1 MHNSKLIQLMASLDK
16 AEVVRF
22 LEFVTSPYFN
32 KRKEQVVLAK
42 YLKKYHPDFPPE
54 RFEKDTIF
62 KLLFPVARFDL
73 KRLRYEM
80 SYLTKL
86 LEDFLAIQYFQDNQ
100 FQKGYHL
107 LESLNDKKLDKYFN
121 QTFKKLDSQAAE
133 EKEKNARHYLQLH
146 LLNDLA
152 DDHFSQKR
160 ERKFDIK
167 IQDASH
173 FLDLFYLSQKL
184 RYSCN
189 MIDRQKFLAI
199 QYKIDFQD
207 ELHSMLEKVDF
218 EGIEDIEVYDKLFH
232 AIDKED
238 EEQYFFEIV
247 DLLKKNSDHLWKED
261 QKEIFMHLINYCAR
275 KIRRGNEGYVETALE
290 LYLIGIQSKVLFIEG
305 FLSPWTFKNIISL
318 GLRSKRYEWV
328 KDFINEYG
336 EAIKPQFRR
345 DALNFNLADL
355 SFHQNEF
362 RETLSYLNM
371 LNYSDIYYTLN
382 GRVLLLKTYFHLEEL
397 NPLLSGI
404 ASFTIYLKRNNQI
417 TKDVK
422 NSYLN
427 FCNLLFRIVKAKPNK
442 IEQVIERIN
451 NTEQVISKAWLNS
464 ICKSSESLK
473 LKEQVS

>member
-1 MHNSKLIQLMASLDK
+1 MMLSLDK
-16 AEVVRF
+16 AEVLRF

-32 KRKEQVVLAK
+32 KRKEQVILAK
-42 YLKKYHPDFPPE
+42 YLKKHHPDFAPE
-54 RFEKDTIF
+54 YFGKERIF
-62 KLLFPVARFDL
+62 QLLFPGESFDL
-73 KRLRYEM
+73 KKLRYEM

-86 LEDFLAIQYFQDNQ
+86 LEDFLAMEHFQENQ

-107 LESLNDKKLDKYFN
+107 LESLNDKKLDKFFN
-121 QTFKKLDSQAAE
+121 QTFKKLGSQQE
-133 EKEKNARHYLQLH
+133 GKMQRNAKHYLQLH

-160 ERKFDIK
+160 ERKFDVK

-199 QYKIDFQD
+199 QYKIDFQK
-207 ELHSMLEKVDF
+207 ELHSMLDQLDF
-218 EGIEDIEVYDKLFH
+218 EGIEDIELYDKLFH
-232 AIDKED
+232 AIDKEN
-238 EEQYFFEIV
+238 EEQYFIEIV

-318 GLRSKRYEWV
+318 GLRLKRYDWV
-328 KDFINEYG
+328 KEFISEYS
-336 EAIKPQFRR
+336 EAIKPQFRK
-345 DALNFNLADL
+345 DALNFNMADL
-355 SFHQNEF
+355 SFHQSEF
-362 RETLSYLNM
+362 RETLSYLNL
-371 LNYSDIYYTLN
+371 LNFSDIYYTLN

-404 ASFTIYLKRNNQI
+404 ASFTIYLKRNKQI

-427 FCNLLFRIVKAKPNK
+427 FCNLLFRIVKAKPHQMD
-442 IEQVIERIN
+442 QVIEKIN
-451 NTEQVISKAWLNS
+451 TTEQVISKAWLNS
-464 ICKSSESLK
+464 VCKSYGSLK
-473 LKEQVS
+473 FKEQIS